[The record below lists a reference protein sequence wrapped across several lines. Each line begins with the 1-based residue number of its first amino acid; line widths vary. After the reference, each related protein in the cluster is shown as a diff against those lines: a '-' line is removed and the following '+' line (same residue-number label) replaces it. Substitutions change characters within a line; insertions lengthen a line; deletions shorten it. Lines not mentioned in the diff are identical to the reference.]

1 MKRVLLIIPPTI
13 PRPDRDTSFKE
24 FLPHIGLSYVAGS
37 LDAAGYDLRVI
48 DAPAEERTVES
59 VVQIFREFRP
69 DAVGITSNTYQI
81 VDAVETSERLK
92 QERPDLPVVLG
103 GYHASALP
111 ERTLREYGCFDYVVF
126 GEGESVLP
134 ELLDALREGNRNPEI
149 RGLAARIGDE
159 VTAHKPTVRIQDLD
173 RLPFPA
179 FQYFPLKEYR
189 GFYRMLGR
197 WVRPL
202 TICTTRGCPYQCNF
216 CFKSVGSVFRKRSA
230 DNVLEEI
237 ERDIVRFQATQ
248 LVITDENFLL
258 DRNHAMEICEG
269 ILQKGFH
276 RKMEWIC
283 EARVDCVDPDLL
295 RKMAEAH
302 CVVLSYGIE
311 AGNQEILDK
320 VSKSFTLQQAR
331 DAIRWTRQAGI
342 YADTSFIIGHTY
354 ETRDT
359 IRDTI
364 RFSIELDPDSA
375 SFAILSPFPAT
386 RVAEMA
392 RKGEGGLKLLTE
404 DWTQYGKQIGAA
416 LELESIPRADLEKYQ
431 RWAYIRFFMRPSK
444 IRNFFKVVNL
454 RSLPVY
460 FLHTLRLAVRSRMSA
475 KPHAPGPGE

>member
-1 MKRVLLIIPPTI
+1 MKRILLIIPPAI

-37 LDAAGYDLRVI
+37 LDAAGCTLSVI
-48 DAPAEERTVES
+48 DAPAENRTLDH
-59 VVQIFREFRP
+59 VVQIARNFRP

-81 VDAVETSERLK
+81 ADAVETAERLK
-92 QERPDLPVVLG
+92 KESPDLPVVLG

-126 GEGESVLP
+126 GEGEHVLP
-134 ELLDALREGNRNPEI
+134 ELLDALWGGNRTPEI
-149 RGLAARIGDE
+149 RGLAYRTGEEI
-159 VTAHKPTVRIQDLD
+159 TAHKPTVRIQDLD

-179 FQYFPLKEYR
+179 FQHFPLKEYR
-189 GFYRMLGR
+189 GFYRALGR
-197 WVRPL
+197 GVRPL
-202 TICTTRGCPYQCNF
+202 TICTTRGCPHQCNF

-230 DNVLEEI
+230 GNVLEEI
-237 ERDIVRFQATQ
+237 QRDIHRFRATQ
-248 LVITDENFLL
+248 LVFTDENFLL
-258 DRNHAMEICEG
+258 NRNHALEVCEG
-269 ILQKGFH
+269 ILQEGFH

-283 EARVDCVDPDLL
+283 EARVDCVDPELL

-320 VSKSFTLQQAR
+320 VSKAFTLEQAR
-331 DAIRWTRQAGI
+331 NAIRWTRQAGI

-354 ETRDT
+354 ETRET

-375 SFAILSPFPAT
+375 SFAILSPFPGT

-392 RKGEGGLKLLTE
+392 RRGEGGLRLLTE

-416 LELESIPRADLEKYQ
+416 LELKSIPRADLETYQ

-460 FLHTLRLAVRSRMSA
+460 LVHTLRLALRSRISA
-475 KPHAPGPGE
+475 KTPSCR

>member
-1 MKRVLLIIPPTI
+1 MKRILLVIPPVI
-13 PRPDRDTSFKE
+13 PRPDRDKSFKE
-24 FLPHIGLSYVAGS
+24 FLPHIGMSYVAGS
-37 LDAAGYDLRVI
+37 LDAAGYTLSMI
-48 DAPAEERTVES
+48 DAPAEDRTLDS
-59 VVQIFREFRP
+59 VVQMARDFRP

-81 VDAVETSERLK
+81 MDAVATAERFK
-92 QERPDLPVVLG
+92 KEGGPDLAIVLG

-111 ERTLREYGCFDYVVF
+111 ERTLREYACFDYLVF
-126 GEGESVLP
+126 GEGEHVLP
-134 ELLDALREGNRNPEI
+134 RLLDSLREGNRTPEI
-149 RGLAARIGDE
+149 RGLAYRTGDG

-173 RLPFPA
+173 GLPFPA
-179 FQYFPLKEYR
+179 FQYCPLEKYR
-189 GFYRMLGR
+189 GFYRALGR
-197 WVRPL
+197 RVRPL
-202 TICTTRGCPYQCNF
+202 TICTTRGCPHRCNF

-230 DNVLEEI
+230 GNVLEEI
-237 ERDIVRFQATQ
+237 ARDIHRFRATQ
-248 LVITDENFLL
+248 LVFTDENFLL
-258 DRNHAMEICEG
+258 DRTHAMEVCEG
-269 ILQKGFH
+269 ILREGFH
-276 RKMEWIC
+276 KKMEWIC
-283 EARVDCVDPDLL
+283 EARVDCVDPELL

-320 VSKSFTLQQAR
+320 VSKAFTLQQAR

-354 ETRDT
+354 ETRET

-364 RFSIELDPDSA
+364 RFSIDLDPDSA
-375 SFAILSPFPAT
+375 SFAILSPFPGT

-392 RKGEGGLKLLTE
+392 RKGEGGLRLLTE

-416 LELESIPRADLEKYQ
+416 LELEDIPRADLEKYQ

-460 FLHTLRLAVRSRMSA
+460 LLHTVRLALRSHMVRKA
-475 KPHAPGPGE
+475 G